1 MAGQANEPIL
11 QLQAEV
17 LALQEEAAIAE
28 AFAVTAAA
36 AATAAT
42 ATTTAAVQQ
51 AAGAAR
57 SPPVFTLASALA
69 NAAAFLDLTGSSGAK
84 RFKGATPESLSF
96 QPFDFED
103 NSDPRVFLD
112 LVLTKSQVWG
122 WNTIFNVPV
131 TDAATGAARNW
142 NLLSHHSM
150 APLGSARIHATLC
163 CATPLKQAQD
173 SCMMNLLMEMKAGG
187 IKTPSASRKVLCK
200 LLKTTPPRTRHVNQ
214 KHHAPGACRLQR
226 AQLAAAQ

>member
-17 LALQEEAAIAE
+17 LALQEEAAIA
-28 AFAVTAAA
+28 AAAAAA

-84 RFKGATPESLSF
+84 RFKGATESLSF
-96 QPFDFED
+96 QPFDFEE
-103 NSDPRVFLD
+103 NSDPQVLLD
-112 LVLTKSQVWG
+112 LVLTKSQEVWG

-142 NLLSHHSM
+142 NLLSHHGMAQSRMRSM
-150 APLGSARIHATLC
+150 ATSRSRHEQSSHDWEILSSRRPFVAFLSNTHLVTNSHLTIAMPRPLLQWSSVRGLEHTERVTL
-163 CATPLKQAQD
+163 
-173 SCMMNLLMEMKAGG
+173 
-187 IKTPSASRKVLCK
+187 R
-200 LLKTTPPRTRHVNQ
+200 
-214 KHHAPGACRLQR
+214 
-226 AQLAAAQ
+226 